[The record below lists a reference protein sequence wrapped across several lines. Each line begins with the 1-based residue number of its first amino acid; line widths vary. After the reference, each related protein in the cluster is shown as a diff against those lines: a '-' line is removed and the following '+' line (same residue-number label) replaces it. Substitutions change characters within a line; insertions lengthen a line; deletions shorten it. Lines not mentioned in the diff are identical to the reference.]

1 MPNQTHERYWNDETV
16 RPSSERSFGLVMAA
30 VFAVLTL
37 INFWHGG
44 RAWPWTAGVAAL
56 FFFFAWVRPAAL
68 KLLNLIWF
76 KFGLI
81 LHKVINPVVMVL
93 VFFGTVLPTGLIM
106 RALGKDPLRLKRQ
119 PNAKTYWIERL
130 PGPAPES
137 MKDQF

>member
-1 MPNQTHERYWNDETV
+1 
-16 RPSSERSFGLVMAA
+16 
-30 VFAVLTL
+30 
-37 INFWHGG
+37 
-44 RAWPWTAGVAAL
+44 VAAL

-130 PGPAPES
+130 PGPAVSRSGDCPDEVTSSHCLPRGLPLCRRCFS
-137 MKDQF
+137 MTRLQQGL